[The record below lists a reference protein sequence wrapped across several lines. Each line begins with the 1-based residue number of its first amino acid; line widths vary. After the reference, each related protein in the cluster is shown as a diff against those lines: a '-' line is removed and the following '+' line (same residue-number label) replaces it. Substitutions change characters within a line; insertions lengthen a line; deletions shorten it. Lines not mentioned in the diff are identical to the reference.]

1 MALNQIDPENV
12 FMKLPE
18 CSLIDGNYL
27 EKSCDETGSCRCQ
40 NRITGE
46 KYPGEAKDMN
56 CLALTTC
63 QLQYMADPPLPKP
76 FPCDENGKF
85 TSPRCDGDSCI
96 CIDPNTGEQ
105 VDEIPSEKD
114 SNAPINCPII
124 PLLPEELP
132 YWGALIPPKNTKK

>member
-46 KYPGEAKDMN
+46 KYPGEAKDMDCLGSFLLKKPLKVYNFFLDLYISNKSFFN
-56 CLALTTC
+56 CSFNNLSTTIHGR
-63 QLQYMADPPLPKP
+63 PS
-76 FPCDENGKF
+76 F
-85 TSPRCDGDSCI
+85 TKTVS
-96 CIDPNTGEQ
+96 
-105 VDEIPSEKD
+105 
-114 SNAPINCPII
+114 
-124 PLLPEELP
+124 L
-132 YWGALIPPKNTKK
+132 